1 MQYKHYKESQC
12 NTNTTKKASAIQTL
26 QRKPVQYK
34 HYKASAS
41 TISTAAAAVVGFKG
55 GITYS
60 FALTLRKSTVS
71 LTRHTLPLKS
81 GRVCMSASSLT
92 VWLRHGGNAARRA
105 VMIPPEACQNIFGQ
119 KRGHVGIRVIDYEL
133 MTAEIG
139 YKTPQVEHC
148 LPWQRRPVV
157 CVSSHSFWTS
167 MDVPAG
173 VTQEEGHTGFFIHL
187 PFAVRALL

>member
-1 MQYKHYKESQC
+1 M
-12 NTNTTKKASAIQTL
+12 
-26 QRKPVQYK
+26 
-34 HYKASAS
+34 
-41 TISTAAAAVVGFKG
+41 
-55 GITYS
+55 
-60 FALTLRKSTVS
+60 S

-157 CVSSHSFWTS
+157 CVCFFPFILDINGHTS
-167 MDVPAG
+167 R
-173 VTQEEGHTGFFIHL
+173 GHTGGRSHRIFHPPSFCGACLIIVFSREEDAAI
-187 PFAVRALL
+187 PFRRRP